1 LRYANIEEWQTAT
14 EETKMENDYD
24 FATLYEA
31 TVPGNRR
38 EADIRKALMAGIV
51 DGTAA
56 GRKTAPSDARHA
68 VRTCAS
74 NQVAIAIH
82 DGKVVA

>member
-1 LRYANIEEWQTAT
+1 MKRTP
-14 EETKMENDYD
+14 DYD

-38 EADIRKALMAGIV
+38 EADTRKALMAGIV

-56 GRKTAPSDARHA
+56 GRKTSPSDARHA
-68 VRTCAS
+68 VRACAS
-74 NQVAIAIH
+74 GMVAIAIH
-82 DGKVVA
+82 DGKEIK